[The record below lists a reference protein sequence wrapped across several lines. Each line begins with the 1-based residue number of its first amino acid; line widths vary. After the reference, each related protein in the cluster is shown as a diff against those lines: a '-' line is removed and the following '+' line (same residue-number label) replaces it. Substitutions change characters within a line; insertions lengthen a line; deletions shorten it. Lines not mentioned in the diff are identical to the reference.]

1 MIYITQREIVNKGV
15 EKELSED
22 EWTVTISYDGNQFL
36 MRFPKDLAEFLNLK
50 KKEKVKLK
58 ANTSKRESKEIIM
71 KVLHGT
77 K

>member
-1 MIYITQREIVNKGV
+1 MTQREIVNKDV